1 MSKHLKVK
9 TLKHGDVKYYINN
22 RMSLIKDLLFKEEQN
37 QVDYLNSKE
46 KEKAFLSQG
55 KIEAFQKSLTFFNDL
70 ETYIE
75 RYSCSEYDELDSC
88 NLNKIL

>member
-9 TLKHGDVKYYINN
+9 TLKHGDVKYYLNN
-22 RMSLIKDLLFKEEQN
+22 RMSLIKDLLSKEEQK
-37 QVDYLNSKE
+37 QVDYLNSEE
-46 KEKAFLSQG
+46 KDKAFLSQG

-75 RYSCSEYDELDSC
+75 RYTCNYYDEL
-88 NLNKIL
+88 NTTNINKIL